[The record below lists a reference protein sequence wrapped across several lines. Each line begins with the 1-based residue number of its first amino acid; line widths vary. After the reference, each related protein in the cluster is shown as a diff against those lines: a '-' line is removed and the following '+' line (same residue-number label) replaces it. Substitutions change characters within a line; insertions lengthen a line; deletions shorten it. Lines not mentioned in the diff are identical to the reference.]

1 MYLNGKVVVATG
13 ASGGIGEA
21 VVRDLASAGAKLV
34 ITARSADKLARLAA
48 ELGDAAYL
56 AGEVT
61 DETLPR
67 RLLDLAIERF
77 GRADILFNNAGVMHV
92 GSIEDTDIDKAC
104 AMVRINVEAVFRT
117 ALTFLKHFKRQGSGY
132 LINTS
137 SIAGVMIRQNIGAYA
152 GTKHAVEAFTES
164 LQMELA
170 GTDIGVAAIEPG
182 TVATG
187 LYRDWDKSSQDW
199 VNSEGVLAPE
209 DIARAVRF
217 ILEQP
222 THVRIPRMLVLPAGA
237 HAERPTIAAAG

>member
-1 MYLNGKVVVATG
+1 MDIAGKVVVATG

-21 VVRDLASAGAKLV
+21 VVRNLRSAGAKLV
-34 ITARSADKLARLAA
+34 ITARSEDKLRAIAD
-48 ELGDAAYL
+48 ELGETAYI
-56 AGEVT
+56 ATEVT
-61 DETLPR
+61 DPALPQ
-67 RLLDLAIERF
+67 RLLDLAVERF

-92 GSIEDTDIDKAC
+92 GSIEETDVEKAC
-104 AMVRINVEAVFRT
+104 EMVRINVEAVFRT
-117 ALTFLKHFKRQGSGY
+117 ALVFLKHFKRQGTGY

-137 SIAGVMIRQNIGAYA
+137 SIAGVMIRPNIGAYA

-170 GTDIGVAAIEPG
+170 GTGVGVAAIEPG

-187 LYRDWDKSSQDW
+187 LYRDWDNRSRDW

-222 THVRIPRMLVLPAGA
+222 DHVRIPRMLVLPAGA
-237 HAERPTIAAAG
+237 RAAASGTMSI

>member
-1 MYLNGKVVVATG
+1 MKIEGKVVVATG

-21 VVRDLASAGAKLV
+21 VVRDLRAAGAKLV
-34 ITARSADKLARLAA
+34 ITARSEDKLKAIAD
-48 ELGDAAYL
+48 ELGETAYI

-61 DETLPR
+61 DPALPQ
-67 RLLDLAIERF
+67 RLLDLALERF
-77 GRADILFNNAGVMHV
+77 GRVDILFNNAGVMHV

-117 ALTFLKHFKRQGSGY
+117 AFVFLKHFKRQGSGF

-137 SIAGVMIRQNIGAYA
+137 SIAGVMIRPNIGAYA

-170 GTDIGVAAIEPG
+170 GTDIGVAVIEPG

-199 VNSEGVLAPE
+199 VASEGVLAPE

-222 THVRIPRMLVLPAGA
+222 AHVRVPRMLVLPAGA
-237 HAERPTIAAAG
+237 HAKHPSTAAAD